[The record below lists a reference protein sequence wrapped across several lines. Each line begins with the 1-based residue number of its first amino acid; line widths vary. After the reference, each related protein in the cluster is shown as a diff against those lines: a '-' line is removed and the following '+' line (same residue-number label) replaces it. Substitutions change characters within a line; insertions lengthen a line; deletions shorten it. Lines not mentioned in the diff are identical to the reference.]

1 MKILIIRFSSIGDI
15 VLTTPII
22 RCVRKQI
29 PNAEIHFLCKQ
40 EYENVIE
47 TNPYIT
53 QIHFFNKKNPHFWKE
68 LQGEKFDYIIDL
80 QNNHRSRKLCRKL
93 KVPHAHFPK
102 LNVKKWL
109 LVNFKI
115 NKLPNIHVV
124 DRYFAATKQ
133 LPIKTLRHAELVSA
147 SPCFQEIAGQARN
160 DGGVVKNDGQGLD
173 FFILNKDYEKIK
185 TYDIPPNFVTIAMGS
200 QHKTKQLP
208 FPMLVEICKRISQR
222 IVLLGG
228 KNDVESA
235 NELCLQVGKKTL
247 NLCGQLTLRESA
259 ACIDL
264 SKILLT
270 GDTGLMHIAAAL
282 NKPIVS
288 VWGNTVPAFGMYPY
302 MPQHPGYYHIIEN
315 ENLRCRPCSKL
326 GFEKCPKKHFKCMN
340 EIDIKRILKP
350 LNKKNEYKSNKRPRF

>member
-1 MKILIIRFSSIGDI
+1 MKILFIRFSSIGDI

-22 RCVRKQI
+22 RCVKQQI
-29 PNAEIHFLCKQ
+29 PDAEIHYLCKP
-40 EYENVIE
+40 EYKNILE
-47 TNPYIT
+47 TNPYI
-53 QIHFFNKKNPHFWKE
+53 QKIHFFDKEKRHFWKE
-68 LQGEKFDYIIDL
+68 LQPGNFDYIVDL
-80 QNNHRSRKLCRKL
+80 QNNYRSNKLCRKL
-93 KVPHAHFPK
+93 KTPHAHFPK

-115 NKLPNIHVV
+115 NKMPDTHVV
-124 DRYFAATKQ
+124 DRYFMAVQQ
-133 LPIKTLRHAELVSA
+133 LFPS
-147 SPCFQEIAGQARN
+147 
-160 DGGVVKNDGQGLD
+160 VKNDGQGLD

-185 TYDIPPNFVTIAMGS
+185 TYDIPPNFVAIAMGS

-208 FPMLVEICKRISQR
+208 LPMLVEICKKISQR

-228 KNDVESA
+228 ENDAESA
-235 NELCLQVGKKTL
+235 DYICSQVGKKTL
-247 NLCGQLTLRESA
+247 NLCGQLTLQQSA

-315 ENLRCRPCSKL
+315 TNLRCRPCSKL

-340 EIDIKRILKP
+340 EIDIKRILRVI
-350 LNKKNEYKSNKRPRF
+350 NKK